1 MLDFMVGVGSW
12 GQEEGGSE
20 YLRFLVGGSTV
31 DVWEGMYGAFNE
43 N

>member
-20 YLRFLVGGSTV
+20 YVQSLVGGSTMG
-31 DVWEGMYGAFNE
+31 VWEGMFGAFNG